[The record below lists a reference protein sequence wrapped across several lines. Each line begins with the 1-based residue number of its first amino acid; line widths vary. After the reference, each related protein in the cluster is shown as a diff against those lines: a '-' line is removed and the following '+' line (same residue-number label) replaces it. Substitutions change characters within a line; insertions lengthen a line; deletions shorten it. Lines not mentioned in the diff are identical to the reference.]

1 MLSTLTFDPKGH
13 DGLGVDLNKLLTHKL
28 AVQGNSGSGKSWLVR
43 TLLEGTHGAVQHL
56 VLDPEGEFKT
66 LRERFDDYVILAA
79 SGGDLDI
86 TAETT
91 GAPVQALVKAGA
103 NIVLDLSDFTLGER
117 DAVCAAAIRTLM
129 SLPRGDWRHL
139 LIVVDEAHTLAPE
152 GSGSGASL
160 AALIDL
166 ATRGRKRGFGLVAV
180 TQRIALLNKS
190 LLAMCSNRII
200 GLTTLGTDMKRA
212 GEELGFNT
220 RERGALKSLAV
231 GEFFAVGPA
240 ISHEVVK
247 VKSGPV
253 ESTHPEPGQ
262 LTSAPP
268 PASAALAK
276 IIRGLQTLKVDDA
289 PVEAEDWVSAKIG
302 IGEDEVRRRV
312 AQAVAE
318 ATAPL
323 HAKIE
328 ELTAF
333 CRRYVGEVESLL
345 GVPESSVQDTVSD
358 AIPEVGETT
367 ESVPVKPTKSET
379 PLATGL
385 PKAQYR
391 ILGALAGTA
400 PLGVTAL
407 ERNTAA
413 VLSGQSPRSSAYA
426 AHVASLNTAGL
437 ICYPQEG
444 FVGLTNAG
452 RKLVPVPGQPTTLA
466 ELHQRWQGYLK
477 SYEVAL
483 LTPLLECYPWPL
495 SREQLGELS
504 ERSPTSSAFSDALAS
519 LKSLGLVEYPAKG
532 RVKATDLLFPRQ
544 LTQTETTH

>member
-1 MLSTLTFDPKGH
+1 MTILTFDPKSY

-79 SGGDLDI
+79 GGGDLNV

-103 NIVLDLSDFTLGER
+103 NIVLDLSDFTLAQR
-117 DAVCAAAIRTLM
+117 DAVCAAAIQTLM
-129 SLPRGDWRHL
+129 ALPRGDWRHL

-152 GSGSGASL
+152 GNGSGASL
-160 AALIDL
+160 TALIDL

-240 ISHEVVK
+240 ISQEVVK
-247 VKSGPV
+247 VRSGPV

-262 LTSAPP
+262 LTSATP
-268 PASAALAK
+268 PASEALARV
-276 IIRGLQTLKVDDA
+276 ISALKDLTVDDA
-289 PVEAEDWVSAKIG
+289 APKEVGKSLRIGVS
-302 IGEDEVRRRV
+302 ESEVQRRV
-312 AQAVAE
+312 ERAVAE

-323 HAKIE
+323 HARIGKLE
-328 ELTAF
+328 SF
-333 CRRYVGEVESLL
+333 CRRYAGEVEGLL
-345 GVPESSVQDTVSD
+345 GASERSIQDTTSD
-358 AIPEVGETT
+358 AAPEIGEATT
-367 ESVPVKPTKSET
+367 ESVSVKPTESET
-379 PLATGL
+379 PLVTGL
-385 PKAQYR
+385 PKAQHR
-391 ILGALAGTA
+391 ILVALAGIET
-400 PLGVTAL
+400 LGVTAL
-407 ERNTAA
+407 ERHTAA

-426 AHVASLNTAGL
+426 AHIASLNTAGL
-437 ICYPQEG
+437 IRYPREG
-444 FVGLTNAG
+444 FVGLTESG
-452 RKLVPVPGQPTTLA
+452 CKLVPVPDQPTTLE
-466 ELHQRWQGYLK
+466 ELHRRWNAYLK
-477 SYEVAL
+477 PYEVAL
-483 LTPLLECYPWPL
+483 LAPLLECHPWPM

-544 LTQTETTH
+544 LTKTEPLH